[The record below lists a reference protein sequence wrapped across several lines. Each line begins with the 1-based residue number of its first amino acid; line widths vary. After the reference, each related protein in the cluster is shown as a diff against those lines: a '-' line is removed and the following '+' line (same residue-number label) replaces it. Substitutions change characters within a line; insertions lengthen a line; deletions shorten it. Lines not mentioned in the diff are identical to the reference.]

1 MRSSIH
7 RIEISSNHETELI
20 NITPNVLGIVQR
32 SGVKD
37 GVVYVNSLHTTTGVT
52 VNEGLAD
59 LEADIANLVQRL
71 VPDKDLYR
79 HGSFLPSD
87 GQMAVNASAHL
98 RGTLLGF
105 QVFFPIEQGEIV
117 KGSRQTIYYVELDGP
132 QQRTYV
138 VQILG
143 L

>member
-79 HGSFLPSD
+79 HG
-87 GQMAVNASAHL
+87 ASC
-98 RGTLLGF
+98 LLMDRWRLTHRHIYEAPCLAFKCFF
-105 QVFFPIEQGEIV
+105 QLNKV
-117 KGSRQTIYYVELDGP
+117 KL
-132 QQRTYV
+132 
-138 VQILG
+138 
-143 L
+143 

>member
-1 MRSSIH
+1 MRSIIH
-7 RIEISSNHETELI
+7 RIEISSIHETELI
-20 NITPNVLGIVQR
+20 NITANVLGIVQR

-37 GVVYVNSLHTTTGVT
+37 GVVYINSLHTTTGVT

-59 LEADIANLVQRL
+59 LESDIANLIQRL

-87 GQMAVNASAHL
+87 GQMAVNAPSHL

-105 QVFFPIEQGEIV
+105 QVCFPIEQGKIV

-132 QQRTYV
+132 QQRTCV
-138 VQILG
+138 VQVLG